1 MATFRCLCSPDYTG
15 DRCTFLIDAC
25 DDRPCRQETCI
36 PKPLDAA
43 SSPSVT
49 ILTDIDA
56 DYLCV
61 PDQFVVTLPFP
72 NDLTPRSVDFQKQLE
87 RYLKDNLY
95 VPLPDPDDSSNVI
108 NFGISSVYVIDVV
121 NIGNGE
127 MSVHFVILFNDKPV
141 PVTSVLIGLK
151 TDCDEGSMNQAFGS
165 EIGLTCKTVSSRSPN
180 ATSPTN
186 SAHFDGGVDDSTN
199 VEYTWVIAAISCVAL
214 LVLSIMLTLIFVRK
228 RQRRKRLAIA
238 RASIRGDSAA
248 HGEYVVSNEA
258 MHNPI
263 YEPTFTGGGIRNPIY
278 CDKGDMDDND
288 DEGIYDNC
296 NVNHISA
303 RLSL

>member
-1 MATFRCLCSPDYTG
+1 
-15 DRCTFLIDAC
+15 
-25 DDRPCRQETCI
+25 
-36 PKPLDAA
+36 
-43 SSPSVT
+43 
-49 ILTDIDA
+49 
-56 DYLCV
+56 
-61 PDQFVVTLPFP
+61 
-72 NDLTPRSVDFQKQLE
+72 
-87 RYLKDNLY
+87 
-95 VPLPDPDDSSNVI
+95 
-108 NFGISSVYVIDVV
+108 
-121 NIGNGE
+121 

-303 RLSL
+303 RLSLCYATPNHRDLDSLKSCCLLDESEQGLALADYKVVIEKALDCYPALRRYLSNYLLPSVGD